1 MNRRSRA
8 QRWTWLLGPAVVTAL
23 LAGSGR
29 PLRAQDAPA
38 DLAPGNV
45 DLASV
50 DRELAATTA
59 DVERLTH
66 DAEQLGQ
73 EAQGLGPRRE
83 AITSRARGQVRWLYH
98 LVQGQA
104 IALRGGPEAMLDH
117 VARADHLRR
126 TLHATLRELNT
137 VTQRASTVVADR
149 ARVDALLGEA
159 RTRHDTLERQHA
171 RLEALGGMRLTVTQ
185 AGLAGDPITGLGA
198 AGDPAGGTGESV
210 TLYGGAVAETAPDS
224 ASFGEA
230 AGHLLF
236 PVAGRAEVRRARRE
250 GAEGPGVEVA
260 VPRGTPVR
268 AVFAGRVAF
277 ADRYGAYGR
286 IVILDHGD
294 HYYTVSANLGAMSVH
309 VGEEVSAGTVV
320 GTVGDDGR
328 GPMLYF
334 EVRRGSETVDPGP
347 FLGL

>member
-1 MNRRSRA
+1 
-8 QRWTWLLGPAVVTAL
+8 
-23 LAGSGR
+23 
-29 PLRAQDAPA
+29 
-38 DLAPGNV
+38 
-45 DLASV
+45 
-50 DRELAATTA
+50 
-59 DVERLTH
+59 RLTH
-66 DAEQLGQ
+66 DAEQLGH

-83 AITSRARGQVRWLYH
+83 AVAGRARAEVRWLYH

-137 VTQRASTVVADR
+137 VTLRASAIVADR

-159 RTRHDTLERQHA
+159 HTRHDALERQHA
-171 RLEALGGMRLTVTQ
+171 QLEALGNMRLTVTQ
-185 AGLAGDPITGLGA
+185 AGLAGDPIAG
-198 AGDPAGGTGESV
+198 AGDPSTGGVEAV
-210 TLYGGAVAETAPDS
+210 TLYGGAVAETSPDS
-224 ASFGEA
+224 ASFGDA
-230 AGHLLF
+230 AGRLLF

-250 GAEGPGVEVA
+250 GAEGPGVEIA

-268 AVFAGRVAF
+268 AVFVGRVAF

-309 VGEEVSAGTVV
+309 VGEEVSAGTVI

>member
-1 MNRRSRA
+1 MNRGVRVQWNILLGAVAVTAAVAGASASSRA
-8 QRWTWLLGPAVVTAL
+8 QEAPTAFTPGNADLSVVT
-23 LAGSGR
+23 
-29 PLRAQDAPA
+29 
-38 DLAPGNV
+38 
-45 DLASV
+45 
-50 DRELAATTA
+50 RELAATSA
-59 DVERLTH
+59 DLERLTH
-66 DAEQLGQ
+66 DAEQLDQ

-83 AITSRARGQVRWLYH
+83 AIAGRARAEVRWLYH

-104 IALRGGPEAMLDH
+104 IALRGGPETLLDH
-117 VARADHLRR
+117 VARTDHLRR
-126 TLHATLRELNT
+126 TLHATLQELNA
-137 VTQRASTVVADR
+137 VSQRAQVIGADR
-149 ARVDALLGEA
+149 ARVAAVLTEA
-159 RTRHDTLERQHA
+159 RTRHDALERQHTQ
-171 RLEALGGMRLTVTQ
+171 LEALGGGRLAVTQ
-185 AGLAGDPITGLGA
+185 AGLAGDPI
-198 AGDPAGGTGESV
+198 AGPGTVGEPSGSL
-210 TLYGGAVAETAPDS
+210 TLYGGAVAETSPDS

-250 GAEGPGVEVA
+250 GADGPGVEIA

-347 FLGL
+347 FLAL